1 MKISKP
7 LKILIIFSLFF
18 VSCEED
24 IGTRETETPMFE
36 TSDPHFDKYV
46 NEYKR
51 LAELKGITFNKKK
64 LTVNFV
70 DGFKKQKKEVV
81 GICEYFGDDRVEIL
95 IKRSFYEEAID
106 REREVLMYHELTHC
120 MCYRDHEYR
129 GKKYIKG
136 EPSPPETSFKDGCPK
151 TLIYPTILTIYCS
164 QEHWDYYLDEMFENC
179 PGSDNGQE

>member
-1 MKISKP
+1 MKISNL
-7 LKILIIFSLFF
+7 LKVLLFSCVILL
-18 VSCEED
+18 SCEED
-24 IGTRETETPMFE
+24 IGTRETETPMYDV
-36 TSDPHFDKYV
+36 SNPHFDKYV

-51 LAELKGITFNKKK
+51 LAGLKGITFNKKK

-95 IKRSFYEEAID
+95 IKRSFYEEAIE

-120 MCYRDHEYR
+120 MCYRDHEYKGTVYKK
-129 GKKYIKG
+129 GK
-136 EPSPPETSFKDGCPK
+136 ENPPGTMFEDGCPK
-151 TLIYPTILTIYCS
+151 TLIYPTVLTIYCS
-164 QEHWDYYLDEMFENC
+164 QQHWDYYLDEMFENC